1 MQSLSFPLAAFTA
14 GLVSFLSPCVLPL
27 MPGYVSMISGLGI
40 QELRERK
47 LEQSRSV
54 MLHAALFV
62 TGFSIVFVAFGA
74 AASSAGQFAGTH
86 LALLNR
92 IAGAIIILFG
102 LHLTGLLAIKSLYAD
117 KRFHALSSGNGWAHA
132 FVLGFA
138 FAFGWTPCVGPILA
152 GILALAASDATL
164 TKGIWLLGFYSLG
177 LAVPFLMTAAGI
189 ERFLFVYDRFK
200 PYLRKVEV
208 VGGVLMIAIGTLVF
222 TRHLTV
228 LNSWLNGL
236 PVFRSMAEQF
246 L

>member
-1 MQSLSFPLAAFTA
+1 MQSLSYPLAAFTA

-27 MPGYVSMISGLGI
+27 VPGYVSMISGLGI
-40 QELRERK
+40 QELRARNPQ
-47 LEQSRSV
+47 QSRSV
-54 MLHAALFV
+54 LLHAALFV
-62 TGFSIVFVAFGA
+62 TGFSIVFMAFGA
-74 AASSAGQFAGTH
+74 AASGVGQFAGAH
-86 LALLNR
+86 LTLLNR

-102 LHLTGLLAIKSLYAD
+102 LHLTGLIPIKSLYGD
-117 KRFHALSSGNGWAHA
+117 KRFHSLSGSNSWAHA

-152 GILALAASDATL
+152 GILALAASGATL
-164 TKGIWLLGFYSLG
+164 NKGIWLLGLYSMG

-189 ERFLFVYDRFK
+189 ERFRCVYDRFK
-200 PYLRKVEV
+200 PYLRKVEA
-208 VGGVLMIAIGTLVF
+208 VGVVLMIAIGTLVF

-228 LNSWLNGL
+228 LNAWLADM